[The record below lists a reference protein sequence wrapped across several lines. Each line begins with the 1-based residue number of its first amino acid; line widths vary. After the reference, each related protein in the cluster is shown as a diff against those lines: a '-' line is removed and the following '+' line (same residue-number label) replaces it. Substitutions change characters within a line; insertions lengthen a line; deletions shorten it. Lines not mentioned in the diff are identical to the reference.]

1 MRKAAIGIGIGVAVV
16 ILALSICLRPATPS
30 NYIYEDGRILVGGDD
45 EPIELINNPDATNPT
60 YAELIVFVK
69 EDPADE
75 HYYAGDFAVLLGTA
89 EVSYVCSDFA
99 EDMHNNAEAAG
110 IRAAWVSI
118 DFEGDDKGHA
128 LNAFETTDR
137 GLVYIDCTGKGALTL
152 RVPPAPRDL
161 VKTEQGTS
169 LMESDPTSWDK
180 VAYVEIG
187 KEYGLIPLEQA
198 ESPSYSFY
206 EEFKREWERYE
217 RLLNDYNDEVA
228 RYNQEIQGKIYYEG
242 TPELAS
248 IEAWEASLL
257 QQEQQLHE
265 LQSEL
270 GDFRFEPL
278 GIVEDINVYWGNS
291 Q

>member
-1 MRKAAIGIGIGVAVV
+1 VKRLGIAIFV
-16 ILALSICLRPATPS
+16 IAIISLAICLRPGTPS
-30 NYIYEDGRILVGGDD
+30 NSKYIYEDGAILVGADG

-60 YAELIVFVK
+60 SAELIAFVK
-69 EDPADE
+69 EDPTDE

-152 RVPPAPRDL
+152 RVPHDPYDL

-187 KEYGLIPLEQA
+187 KEYGLIPLDQA

-206 EEFKREWERYE
+206 EEYEWKWQNYE
-217 RLLNDYNDEVA
+217 TLLNDYNDEVA
-228 RYNQEIQGKIYYEG
+228 RYNQEISGKIYYEG

-257 QQEQQLHE
+257 QQEQQLDE

-278 GIVEDINVYWGNS
+278 GIVEDINIYWGNS
-291 Q
+291 